1 MTSNDANL
9 SPDNEHTMPV
19 MDHLKELRRRIV
31 NGLIG
36 IVIGVA
42 IALVFAEDIHSFLVA
57 PMRDALSVREH
68 GVGSMTIIGPLEG
81 VYTYMRIGFYGG
93 LVFASP
99 VVFYQIWAFVAPG
112 LHTKERNLVLP
123 LVFASCLLML
133 IGGAFG
139 YKVIFKFGFPFF
151 LSILGEGTQA
161 NISIASYLSSSTKLL
176 VGFGLCFQLPIV
188 VFFMSRMGFIDSRD
202 MISKFRY
209 AIVLIFVISALMT
222 PPDPMTQ
229 ALMAVPL
236 TFLYSISIAIAHL
249 FSTKKRDD
257 NADTEP

>member
-1 MTSNDANL
+1 MTRNSANIT
-9 SPDNEHTMPV
+9 PENEHTMPV
-19 MDHLKELRRRIV
+19 MDHLKELRKRIV

-36 IVIGVA
+36 MVIGVA
-42 IALVFAEDIHSFLVA
+42 IALFFAENIHAFLVA
-57 PMRDALSVREH
+57 PMREALSVREH
-68 GVGSMTIIGPLEG
+68 GAGSMTIIGPLEG

-93 LVFASP
+93 LLFSSP
-99 VVFYQIWAFVAPG
+99 VVFYQIWSFVAPG
-112 LHTKERNLVLP
+112 LHTKERNLILP
-123 LVFASCLLML
+123 LVFTSCLLML
-133 IGGAFG
+133 LGGAFG
-139 YKVIFKFGFPFF
+139 YKIIFKFGFPFF

-209 AIVLIFVISALMT
+209 ALVLVFIISALMT

-229 ALMAVPL
+229 ALMAIPL

-249 FSTKKRDD
+249 FSTKVRDVD
-257 NADTEP
+257 SNAD

>member
-1 MTSNDANL
+1 MTAKTDAIQAE
-9 SPDNEHTMPV
+9 NEHNMPV
-19 MDHLKELRRRIV
+19 MGHLKELRRRIV
-31 NGLIG
+31 NGLIAL
-36 IVIGVA
+36 VIGVA
-42 IALVFAEDIHSFLVA
+42 VALVFAEDIHAFLVS
-57 PMRDALSVREH
+57 PMKDALATREH
-68 GVGSMTIIGPLEG
+68 GAGAMTIIGPLEG

-93 LVFASP
+93 LLIASP
-99 VVFYQIWAFVAPG
+99 VVFYQIWSFVAPG
-112 LHTKERNLVLP
+112 LHDKERNLVLP
-123 LVFASCLLML
+123 LVFASSLLML

-151 LSILGEGTQA
+151 LSILGEGTEA

-188 VFFMSRMGFIDSRD
+188 VFFMSRMGFINAND

-229 ALMAVPL
+229 ALMAVPM
-236 TFLYSISIAIAHL
+236 TILYCLSIGVSYL
-249 FSTKKRDD
+249 FSTK
-257 NADTEP
+257 TENDEE